1 MTKKRYEKLMFNSLV
16 VFTCGIGFI
25 TVGIIATIIELIH

>member
-1 MTKKRYEKLMFNSLV
+1 MTKKQYKKIMFNSLI
-16 VFTCGIGFI
+16 TLICGIGFI

>member
-1 MTKKRYEKLMFNSLV
+1 MTKKRYEKLMFSTLV

-25 TVGIIATIIELIH
+25 VIGSIAIIIELIH